1 MRTQFLDQLR
11 TVLMLLVIL
20 HHSMITYA
28 KNTCCWFIQQ
38 NSIGPPISDLL
49 SLAVSFNQSFFMGMF
64 FLISGYFVPASV
76 EKKGSWKFMQD
87 RLQRLGVPLL
97 VTWFILSP
105 LSVAISEAS
114 RGERISDSFAKFFSL
129 NDFYLISGPMWFVI
143 TLMVFN
149 VAYLIWKK
157 RSNYHFTRNSQRQL
171 PKTIH
176 LATVAVGAA
185 ISSLIIAYFAP
196 LGVPISGSKFLLRI
210 GLDYWIGNLSFLPA
224 YIILFTIGCISAEGC
239 WLERVPAD
247 KAKTWGL
254 IGLVAASILA
264 VCFASQMMDT
274 AGDGSSFLKLY
285 GKTIYLIISPFIAWG
300 VISWLLW
307 WFRTHIIPFGKQIA
321 DAGNDS
327 YGAYILHPIIL
338 VSLTYLFA
346 LIKLPAAISL
356 TLLIIVGSILSFVL
370 AHFLRAL
377 PISRGII

>member
-87 RLQRLGVPLL
+87 RLRRLGVPLL